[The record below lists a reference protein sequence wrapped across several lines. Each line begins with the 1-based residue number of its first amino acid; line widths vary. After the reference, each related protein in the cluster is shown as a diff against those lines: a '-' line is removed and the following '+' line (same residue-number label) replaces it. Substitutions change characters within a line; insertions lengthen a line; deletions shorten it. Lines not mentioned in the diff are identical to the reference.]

1 MKTKPQMNT
10 LEPVVPKDGD
20 LILDEKGNVV
30 GIWRVEEMP
39 REEVKRRYPESE
51 QKGHDED

>member
-1 MKTKPQMNT
+1 MKTKPQMKI

-20 LILDEKGNVV
+20 LILDELGNVV

-39 REEVKRRYPESE
+39 REEAKRRYPESE